1 VDSDLGKIA
10 IIFSAMPTAVSSF
23 ILAKQL
29 GGDTEAMAQIIT
41 IQTLLAALSIPL
53 FLLIAQQY

>member
-1 VDSDLGKIA
+1 
-10 IIFSAMPTAVSSF
+10 
-23 ILAKQL
+23 
-29 GGDTEAMAQIIT
+29 MAQIIT